1 MFDSFPFFSSGLQ
14 AGEGGPLYALHTA
27 TLSRHTATLSRHAA
41 KREDGLHTQEA
52 ASTARPLGCRRDTVH
67 LYGELLTAEMGMCGG
82 LSVLQRKA
90 ATPEAHAESCELGCS
105 IGKCGTS

>member
-14 AGEGGPLYALHTA
+14 AGEGGAFIRAAHSNTEPAHSNTEPP
-27 TLSRHTATLSRHAA
+27 AA